1 MGMIRLIFASDM
13 HGSDICFRKLISA
26 ALTYKVDVAV
36 TSELTGKFI
45 VPVIEYPDGTYEAI
59 FQDTTIKVKRKE
71 ELDEK
76 VEKNAKAVGMYT
88 YYLKSEDYE
97 KFSKEFT
104 TLKAEEKGGSELDKM
119 FHEKISERLTEWVK
133 LAEEKLGNT
142 NIKFFMMPGND
153 DFSYVDEIIEGSS
166 YVKNLEGKVYEIGD
180 GWQLG
185 GTGYA
190 NITPWKCPRDVPE
203 DELMKRLENIAA
215 QVKDMNH
222 FVLHTH
228 CPPYDTKLDQ
238 APQLDE
244 NLKVVYKGGGT
255 MLVPVGSTAVRKFI
269 EKYQFPL
276 GLHGHI
282 HESRAVDR
290 IGKTLVINPGSE
302 YITGTLSAVLVNL
315 DEKGVKGYRFI
326 LV

>member
-1 MGMIRLIFASDM
+1 MIRLIFASDM
-13 HGSDICFRKLISA
+13 HGSDICFRKFISA
-26 ALTYKVDVAV
+26 ALTYKVDVAI

-45 VPVIEYPDGTYEAI
+45 VPVIEYPDGSYEAV

-71 ELDEK
+71 ELEEK
-76 VEKNAKAVGMYT
+76 VERNAKAVGMYT
-88 YYLKSEDYE
+88 YYLKAEEYE
-97 KFSKEFT
+97 KFKE
-104 TLKAEEKGGSELDKM
+104 LGGFKETPEVDKI
-119 FHEKISERLTEWVK
+119 FHEKISERLTDWVK

-153 DFSYVDEIIEGSS
+153 DFQYVDEIIESSS
-166 YVKNLEGKVYEIGD
+166 YVKNLEGKVYDIGER
-180 GWQLG
+180 WQLG
-185 GTGYA
+185 GTGYS

-203 DELMKRLENIAA
+203 DELFNRLESLAA
-215 QVKDMNH
+215 QVTDMNH

-326 LV
+326 LT